1 MTEEKLVEAKKFKE
15 AIEKAEKDLQNSNLQ
30 VDSITFNTIKGNFV
44 VTKNQTFIK
53 AIQTLVIESNKNKLF
68 NLKQQF
74 DNL

>member
-1 MTEEKLVEAKKFKE
+1 MTEEKLAEAKKFKE
-15 AIEKAEKDLQNSNLQ
+15 AIEKAEKDLHNSNLY
-30 VDSITFNTIKGNFV
+30 VHSITFNTLKGNFV